1 MNWESRSWQYDPKSM
16 FDLSGQQA
24 IVTGA
29 GSGLGRAIALGFDAR
44 GATVVVADIDREAAE
59 EVADACTDGIAVKV
73 DVTDEDSLQSLRD
86 EVRSEYGDYQIL
98 CNVPG
103 INIRKAVF
111 NLSFDEWQE
120 ITRLNLDGMFQA
132 AKILGEP
139 LVNDGDGSVINMAS
153 VRGIDGG
160 ANQSAYSA
168 SKGGVIQ
175 FTKVLA
181 AEWAP
186 EVRVNA
192 LAPGYMKTPLV
203 REAMGDQEW
212 YERMREGHL
221 LDRFGE
227 PEEVAGAA
235 VFLASDAA
243 SFVTGS
249 ILTVDGGWTA
259 H

>member
-1 MNWESRSWQYDPKSM
+1 MSWESASWQYDPESM
-16 FDLSGQQA
+16 FDLSGQRA

-44 GATVVVADIDREAAE
+44 GAAVVVADIDGEAAA
-59 EVADACTDGIAVKV
+59 EVADACTNGVAMEV
-73 DVTDEDSLQSLRD
+73 DVTDDTSLRSLR
-86 EVRSEYGDYQIL
+86 ERVRSEYGEYQTL

-103 INIRKAVF
+103 INTRKPVF
-111 NLSFDEWQE
+111 DLSFEEWQDV
-120 ITRLNLDGMFQA
+120 IRLNLDGMFQA

-139 LVNDGDGSVINMAS
+139 LVDAGDGSVINMAS

-160 ANQSAYSA
+160 ADQSAYSA

-175 FTKVLA
+175 LTKVLA

-186 EVRVNA
+186 DVRVNA

-203 REAMGDQEW
+203 RDAMADREW
-212 YERMREGHL
+212 YERMRGGHL

>member
-1 MNWESRSWQYDPKSM
+1 MSWESEDWQYDPESM
-16 FDLSGQQA
+16 FDLSGRRA

-29 GSGLGRAIALGFDAR
+29 GSGLGRAIALGLDAR
-44 GATVVVADIDREAAE
+44 GATVVVADIDGDAAW
-59 EVADACTDGIAVKV
+59 EVADVCTNGVAMEV
-73 DVTDEDSLQSLRD
+73 DVTDESSLRSLRD
-86 EVRSEYGDYQIL
+86 RVRRDHREYQIL

-103 INIRKAVF
+103 INTRKPVFDLSFEEWREIIQLNLNGMFKAV
-111 NLSFDEWQE
+111 
-120 ITRLNLDGMFQA
+120 
-132 AKILGEP
+132 KILAEP
-139 LVNDGDGSVINMAS
+139 IVDAGDGSVINMAS

-168 SKGGVIQ
+168 SKSGVIQ
-175 FTKVLA
+175 LTKVLA

-186 EVRVNA
+186 DVRVNA
-192 LAPGYMKTPLV
+192 LAPGYIKTPLV
-203 REAMGDQEW
+203 REAMSDQEW

-221 LDRFGE
+221 LNRFGE

>member
-1 MNWESRSWQYDPKSM
+1 MSWAPESWQYDPEAM
-16 FDLSGQQA
+16 FDLSDRRA

-29 GSGLGRAIALGFDAR
+29 GSGLGRAIALGLDAR
-44 GATVVVADIDREAAE
+44 GATVIVADIDSDAAE
-59 EVADACTDGIAVKV
+59 EVADACQSGVAMSV
-73 DVTDEDSLQSLRD
+73 DVTDAESLRSLRAD
-86 EVRSEYGDYQIL
+86 VQDMCGGYEIL
-98 CNVPG
+98 CNIPG
-103 INIRKAVF
+103 INTRRPVLE
-111 NLSFDEWQE
+111 LSFEEWQE
-120 ITRLNLDGMFQA
+120 IIRLNLSGLFQA

-139 LVNDGDGSVINMAS
+139 LVNAGHGSVINMAS

-160 ANQSAYSA
+160 ATQSAYSA

-175 FTKVLA
+175 LTKVLA

-186 EVRVNA
+186 DVRVNA
-192 LAPGYMKTPLV
+192 LAPGYIKTPLV
-203 REAMGDQEW
+203 REAMTDEKW
-212 YERMREGHL
+212 HERMREGHL
-221 LDRFGE
+221 LGRFGE

-235 VFLASDAA
+235 TFLASDAA

>member
-1 MNWESRSWQYDPKSM
+1 M
-16 FDLSGQQA
+16 FDLSGRRA

-29 GSGLGRAIALGFDAR
+29 GSGLGRAIALGLDAR
-44 GATVVVADIDREAAE
+44 GATVVVADIDGEAAE
-59 EVADACTDGIAVKV
+59 EVADACTDGVAMAV
-73 DVTDEDSLQSLRD
+73 DVTDDDSLRSLRAD
-86 EVRSEYGDYQIL
+86 AHDTYGGYEIL
-98 CNVPG
+98 CNIPG
-103 INIRKAVF
+103 INTRKPVF
-111 NLSFDEWQE
+111 DLSVDEWRE
-120 ITRLNLDGMFQA
+120 IIRLNLDGMFQA

-139 LVNDGDGSVINMAS
+139 LVNAGDGSVINMAS

-175 FTKVLA
+175 LTKVLA

-186 EVRVNA
+186 DVRVNA
-192 LAPGYMKTPLV
+192 LAPGYIKTPLV
-203 REAMGDQEW
+203 REAMADREW
-212 YERMREGHL
+212 YEQMREGHL

>member
-1 MNWESRSWQYDPKSM
+1 MSWRSGSWQFDPESM
-16 FDLSGQQA
+16 FDLSGRRA

-44 GATVVVADIDREAAE
+44 GATVVVADIDGEAAAA
-59 EVADACTDGIAVKV
+59 VADACTNGVAMEV
-73 DVTDEDSLQSLRD
+73 DVTDDESLRSLRGTVRD
-86 EVRSEYGDYQIL
+86 EHGGYQIL

-103 INIRKAVF
+103 INTRRPVF
-111 NLSFDEWQE
+111 ELSFEEWRE
-120 ITRLNLDGMFQA
+120 IIRLNLDGMFRA
-132 AKILGEP
+132 AKVLGEP
-139 LVNDGDGSVINMAS
+139 LVDAGDGSVINMAS

-160 ANQSAYSA
+160 ADQSAYSA

-175 FTKVLA
+175 LTKVLA

-203 REAMGDQEW
+203 REAMSDREW

-221 LDRFGE
+221 LGRFGE
-227 PEEVAGAA
+227 PEEVVGAA

-249 ILTVDGGWTA
+249 VLTVDGGWTA

>member
-1 MNWESRSWQYDPKSM
+1 MNWESGSWQYDPKSM

-73 DVTDEDSLQSLRD
+73 DVTNEDSLQSLRD

>member
-1 MNWESRSWQYDPKSM
+1 MRWESESWQYDPGAM
-16 FDLSGQQA
+16 FDLSGRRA

-44 GATVVVADIDREAAE
+44 GATVVVADIDRDAAQ
-59 EVADACTDGIAVKV
+59 EVADVCADGVAVEV
-73 DVTDEDSLQSLRD
+73 DVTDVASLRSLR
-86 EVRSEYGDYQIL
+86 ERVQTEYGGYQIL

-103 INIRKAVF
+103 VNTRKPVL
-111 NLSFDEWQE
+111 NLSFEEWRE
-120 ITRLNLDGMFQA
+120 VIRLNLDGMFQA
-132 AKILGEP
+132 AKTLGEP
-139 LVNDGDGSVINMAS
+139 LVRADDGSVINMAS

-160 ANQSAYSA
+160 ADQSAYSA

-175 FTKVLA
+175 LTKVLA

-186 EVRVNA
+186 DVRVNA
-192 LAPGYMKTPLV
+192 LAPGYVKTPLV
-203 REAMGDQEW
+203 REAMSDQEW
-212 YERMREGHL
+212 YDQMRSEHL

-227 PEEVAGAA
+227 PEEVVGAA

-249 ILTVDGGWTA
+249 VLTVDGGWTA

>member
-1 MNWESRSWQYDPKSM
+1 M
-16 FDLSGQQA
+16 FDLSGKRA

-29 GSGLGRAIALGFDAR
+29 GSGLGRAIALGLDAR
-44 GATVVVADIDREAAE
+44 GASVVAADIDIEAAE
-59 EVADACTDGIAVKV
+59 AVADTCTDGTAAAV
-73 DVTDEDSLQSLRD
+73 DVTDTDSLRALR
-86 EVRSEYGDYQIL
+86 ETVHSEHGPYQIL

-103 INIRKAVF
+103 INTRKAVF
-111 NLSFDEWQE
+111 ELSLEEWRE
-120 ITRLNLDGMFQA
+120 IMRVNLDGMFQA
-132 AKILGEP
+132 AKVLGEP
-139 LVNDGDGSVINMAS
+139 LVDAEEGSVINMAS
-153 VRGIDGG
+153 IRGIDGG
-160 ANQSAYSA
+160 ADQSAYSA

-175 FTKVLA
+175 LTKVLA

-192 LAPGYMKTPLV
+192 LAPGYIKTPLV
-203 REAMGDQEW
+203 RKAMADREW
-212 YERMREGHL
+212 YDRMREGHL

-227 PEEVAGAA
+227 PEEVVGAA

-249 ILTVDGGWTA
+249 VLSVDGGWTA

>member
-1 MNWESRSWQYDPKSM
+1 MSWESGNWQYDPQSM
-16 FDLSGQQA
+16 FDLSGQRA

-44 GATVVVADIDREAAE
+44 GATVVTADIDGDAAE
-59 EVADACTDGIAVKV
+59 EVADVCTNGVAMEV
-73 DVTDEDSLQSLRD
+73 DVTDEVSLRSLRD
-86 EVRSEYGDYQIL
+86 EVRSDHGEYQIL

-103 INIRKAVF
+103 INTRKPVF
-111 NLSFDEWQE
+111 DLSFEEWQE
-120 ITRLNLDGMFQA
+120 IIQLNLDGMFKA
-132 AKILGEP
+132 AKILGKP
-139 LVNDGDGSVINMAS
+139 LVDAGHGSVINMAS

-175 FTKVLA
+175 LTKVLA

-186 EVRVNA
+186 DVRVNA
-192 LAPGYMKTPLV
+192 LAPGYIKTPLV
-203 REAMGDQEW
+203 REAMNDQEW